1 MDYAFHA
8 EGQEVFAEPSFGD
21 ITSWREW
28 QEQQQEQ
35 QLELLQLQ
43 AAQLHLRVST
53 SRRVLLAWFSIAAAG
68 ASTMAQQAQLKH
80 LVQLELTQHV
90 HQLGAAQQRL
100 LQRLLCRPFAA
111 WQHMAALKRSAA
123 VGFRCYNQLLK
134 GFVGWRTVVLEQQ
147 QQACG
152 GQEEQLQVL
161 LATEAVRYAQQQQ
174 RFLHQVPT
182 LGDSSRAGDAAA
194 AFELQ
199 TTSARLA
206 VLPGEQLH
214 AAAAAAAAA
223 GHDSGASAVGGLVK
237 LWVDDTVKLAGD
249 QLSAAQEQVQVWQLL
264 DIGDIEVNPPGL
276 AQMLPDPYGHQVLQA
291 KGKQLQQQQQQQC
304 MDGLL
309 CYPAMDAQWAGS
321 SSGSSSKTVPVGGLQ
336 QLQGCMQQPMHVQS
350 SSSSLPAAQWSGVQ
364 QHSSKQLSLNALD
377 SASCLQ
383 DLQDAL
389 MHLM

>member
-1 MDYAFHA
+1 
-8 EGQEVFAEPSFGD
+8 VFAEPSFGD
-21 ITSWREW
+21 ITSWQQW

-90 HQLGAAQQRL
+90 HQLGAAQQLL
-100 LQRLLCRPFAA
+100 LQRLLFRPFAA

-152 GQEEQLQVL
+152 GQEEQLHVL
-161 LATEAVRYAQQQQ
+161 PATDAVRYAQQQQ
-174 RFLHQVPT
+174 PLLHQVPAV
-182 LGDSSRAGDAAA
+182 GGSSRAGDVAA

-199 TTSARLA
+199 KTSARLA
-206 VLPGEQLH
+206 LLPGEQLH
-214 AAAAAAAAA
+214 AAAAAAAA
-223 GHDSGASAVGGLVK
+223 GHDSGAGAVGGRLK

-249 QLSAAQEQVQVWQLL
+249 QLSAAQEQVQVWQLR
-264 DIGDIEVNPPGL
+264 DVGDVEVNPSGL
-276 AQMLPDPYGHQVLQA
+276 AHMLPDPYGRQVSQA
-291 KGKQLQQQQQQQC
+291 TGKQLQRQQQPC
-304 MDGLL
+304 MDGFP

-321 SSGSSSKTVPVGGLQ
+321 SSGSSSNTVPAAGLQ

-350 SSSSLPAAQWSGVQ
+350 GSSLPAAQWSGVQ
-364 QHSSKQLSLNALD
+364 QHSSKQLSLDALD